1 VNSRPH
7 SSATSGVS
15 APATSICSSMSA
27 WNGDQRCPVFY
38 NIFMHLRPY
47 RENGAQQLILDNRG
61 YQKAIQEVTG
71 LRLKLAQTFQEVDV
85 LVTPSAA
92 GPAPR
97 TLDATG
103 SAAFN
108 SAWSLAGN
116 PVITL
121 PLFRSKESGMP
132 IGCQIIAGY
141 AEDDLL
147 LAASKELMSEFG
159 RQ

>member
-1 VNSRPH
+1 
-7 SSATSGVS
+7 
-15 APATSICSSMSA
+15 
-27 WNGDQRCPVFY
+27 
-38 NIFMHLRPY
+38 MHLRPY